1 MQNPS
6 LFEKVFEVALWRSRL
21 VVYLA
26 VVCSMLAA
34 FALFYVTVV
43 EVYYTLVHLTH
54 YAGLDDVARAE
65 LRANTVAHIVGSVD
79 GFLLAIVLLIFAF
92 GIYELFIA
100 DIGCAADG
108 RSSKV
113 LIIESLDDLKSRL
126 ASVILMILVVI
137 FFEHAI
143 HFQPNGI
150 MDLLYFAV
158 AISLISLALY
168 LLHKSHEHADH
179 EHADHGHS
187 VDNHSEHDN
196 KAAH

>member
-1 MQNPS
+1 MHNPS

-126 ASVILMILVVI
+126 SSVILMILVVI

-179 EHADHGHS
+179 GHS
-187 VDNHSEHDN
+187 VDNHAEHDN